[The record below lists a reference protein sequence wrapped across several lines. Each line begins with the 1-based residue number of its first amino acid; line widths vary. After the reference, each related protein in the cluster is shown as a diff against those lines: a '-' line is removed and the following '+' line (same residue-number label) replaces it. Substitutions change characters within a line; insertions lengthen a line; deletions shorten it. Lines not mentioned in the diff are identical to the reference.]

1 MMELLGKMPRKVI
14 DFRCLYIVRYSG
26 ESNTCMLQIAIAGA
40 KSKDFFD
47 RHGDLKRIRRLKF
60 LPLNKLLIDKYK
72 FSEIDA
78 HEFSEFLLPLLDFA
92 PERRPTA
99 EQCLQHPWFNCKESI
114 PNEMINESSVEK
126 VDVGMSN
133 LKIKVGK

>member
-1 MMELLGKMPRKVI
+1 
-14 DFRCLYIVRYSG
+14 
-26 ESNTCMLQIAIAGA
+26 MLQVATAGA

-47 RHGDLKRIRRLKF
+47 RHGDLRRIRRLKF
-60 LPLNKLLIDKYK
+60 WPLNKLLVDRYK
-72 FSEIDA
+72 FPESDA

-92 PERRPTA
+92 PEKRPTA
-99 EQCLQHPWFNCKESI
+99 QQCLQHPWLMGMESV
-114 PNEMINESSVEK
+114 PNEMRNETSVEK

>member
-1 MMELLGKMPRKVI
+1 MIDYTVTNCGK
-14 DFRCLYIVRYSG
+14 F
-26 ESNTCMLQIAIAGA
+26 NTCMLQVATAGV

-60 LPLNKLLIDKYK
+60 WPLNKLLIERYK
-72 FSEIDA
+72 LSESDA

-92 PERRPTA
+92 PEKRPTA
-99 EQCLQHPWFNCKESI
+99 EQCLQHPWLMEKDSV
-114 PNEMINESSVEK
+114 PDEMRNESSVEK
-126 VDVGMSN
+126 VDVGISN